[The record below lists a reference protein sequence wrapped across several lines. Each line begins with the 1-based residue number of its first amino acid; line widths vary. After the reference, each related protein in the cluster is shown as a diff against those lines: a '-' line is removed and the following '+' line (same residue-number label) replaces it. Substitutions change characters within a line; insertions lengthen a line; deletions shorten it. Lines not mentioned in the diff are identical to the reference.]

1 MPIFEYK
8 AFTPDGSTKT
18 GVVDA
23 DTPRAARQRLRRD
36 NLMVSELAELRG
48 GKRSRTVSASA
59 GVAPKRDGLLT
70 RLRRQRASTAAPSG
84 KNLEFVAAATRQLGT
99 LLGAGIPLIE
109 SLRALIEQAE
119 NRRAETVFR
128 EVRERV
134 SQGVS
139 MADALAEHPG
149 WFSDLYVNMVRAGQA
164 TGNLD
169 VVFSRLADYLQA
181 QRALRRKVVS
191 ALTYPAMMVAIGV
204 IVVSIL
210 MTLVVPKITGMLQ
223 DTGQTLPVPTQVL
236 IAVSNGFKDFWWLG
250 LLAIGAVS
258 FVFERVYNNS
268 DAGRLAIDRS
278 LLRMP
283 VIGDLLRKQAVARF
297 THTLS
302 TLLQSGV
309 PVVASLE
316 ITRNVVGNRVIA
328 DATEH
333 IRVRILEGTDIATPL
348 RNTGVFPAVVGYMVS
363 VGEQSGELEQMLDR
377 IGAAYDE
384 EIQIATERLTAV
396 LEPIMIVILAVVV
409 GYIVI
414 SIVLPILKV
423 GQIQ

>member
-8 AFTPDGSTKT
+8 AFTADGATQT

-36 NLMVSELAELRG
+36 NLMVSELSELRG
-48 GKRSRTVSASA
+48 GKRSKAITTTSADGTA
-59 GVAPKRDGLLT
+59 REGLLA
-70 RLRRQRASTAAPSG
+70 RLMRQRAASTSPSG
-84 KNLEFVAAATRQLGT
+84 ANLEFVAAATRQLGT

-109 SLRALIEQAE
+109 SLRALIEQAD

-134 SQGVS
+134 TQGVS

-169 VVFSRLADYLQA
+169 VVFTRLADYLQA

-191 ALTYPAMMVAIGV
+191 ALTYPAMMIAIGV

-210 MTLVVPKITGMLQ
+210 MTLVVPKITGMLL

-250 LLAIGAVS
+250 LLAIAAVS
-258 FVFERVYNNS
+258 FVFERVYKRS

-309 PVVASLE
+309 PVVSSLE

-348 RNTGVFPAVVGYMVS
+348 RSTGAFPAVVGYMVS